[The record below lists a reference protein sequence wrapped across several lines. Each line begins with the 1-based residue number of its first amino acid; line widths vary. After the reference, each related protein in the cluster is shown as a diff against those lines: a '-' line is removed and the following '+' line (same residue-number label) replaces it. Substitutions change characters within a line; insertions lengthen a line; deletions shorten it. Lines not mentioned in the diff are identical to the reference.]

1 MIVRKP
7 EAGFKAIS
15 TVHSDESKPN
25 RWQLREI
32 HVNFHFRFNKTNFMR
47 AGWGLDNLFE
57 GDAGSYTFLGLLL
70 WNTVHYLL

>member
-32 HVNFHFRFNKTNFMR
+32 HVNFHFRFN
-47 AGWGLDNLFE
+47 
-57 GDAGSYTFLGLLL
+57 
-70 WNTVHYLL
+70 